1 MKKGKSIKLTGFK
14 SFKVSYGTV
23 DFKNLKSIYLN
34 IQSWVE
40 PKDFIENAEKI
51 INYLTRTIK
60 LTIGDTIDKNL
71 FESNFICDMDL
82 RSSGVMVGKKSFMN
96 LECVFYTTKHHDFKS
111 LELKNQMKK
120 LTESIIKYC
129 LKNNK
134 YFNFSISKKEN
145 FEVISN

>member
-1 MKKGKSIKLTGFK
+1 MKKGKSIKLTGYK

-23 DFKNLKSIYLN
+23 DFKNLKSVYLN

-51 INYLTRTIK
+51 INHLTRTIK
-60 LTIGDTIDKNL
+60 LTIGDLIDRNL

-82 RSSGVMVGKKSFMN
+82 RSSGVMFGKKSFMN
-96 LECVFYTTKHHDFKS
+96 LECVFYTTKHYDFKC
-111 LELKNQMKK
+111 LELKNHMKK
-120 LTESIIKYC
+120 ITDSVIKYC

-134 YFNFSISKKEN
+134 HFNFSISKKED
-145 FEVISN
+145 FEVIRN